1 MIKIIDNFFDKD
13 VLKKVQHHITN
24 NIYYTP
30 KWFEGEPKTKETHYG
45 DRFFLNNDPELRD
58 TFVNQAENKFKIKI
72 KDIDFNSGIDLRNLD
87 HFKPHIDNK
96 QGVINILIMLS
107 GPVAIENGTVFYH
120 VDRKLS
126 DDYESAYELDIH
138 VGFRPNR
145 AVLFPSDWLHS
156 QHASKTKG
164 VRRYTSTLFV
174 KDYEEVL

>member
-13 VLKKVQHHITN
+13 VLSKIQKHITT

-30 KWFEGEPKTKETHYG
+30 KWFEGQEKTKENHYG
-45 DRFFLNNDPELRD
+45 DRFLLANDPEFQNI
-58 TFVNQAENKFKIKI
+58 FVKQAENKFKIKI
-72 KDIDFNSGIDLRNLD
+72 KDVDNSSGIDLRNLD
-87 HFKPHIDNK
+87 HFKPHIDNALAK
-96 QGVINILIMLS
+96 INILIMLS
-107 GPVAIENGTVFYH
+107 GPVAVENGTVFYH

>member
-1 MIKIIDNFFDKD
+1 MIKIIDNFFDED
-13 VLKKVQHHITN
+13 VLKKIQHHITN

-45 DRFFLNNDPELRD
+45 DRFFLNDDPELRD

-72 KDIDFNSGIDLRNLD
+72 KKLNFNSGIDLRNLD
-87 HFKPHIDNK
+87 HFKPHADEK
-96 QGVINILIMLS
+96 QGKINILTMLY
-107 GPVAIENGTVFYH
+107 GPIAIENGTVFYH
-120 VDRKLS
+120 VDK
-126 DDYESAYELDIH
+126 DTCLDIH

-145 AVLFPSDWLHS
+145 AVLFPSNWVHS

-174 KDYEEVL
+174 IDYQDVL